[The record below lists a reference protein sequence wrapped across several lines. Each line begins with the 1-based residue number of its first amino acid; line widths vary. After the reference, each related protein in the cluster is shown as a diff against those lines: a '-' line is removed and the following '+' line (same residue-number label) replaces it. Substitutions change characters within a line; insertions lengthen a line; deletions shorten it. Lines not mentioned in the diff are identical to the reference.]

1 MAIASQKL
9 FTNCRIGPRVS
20 DVTTVPTCVVPS
32 GSQEVQVSLSP
43 VHPRS
48 SAAGARSRRGARW
61 ATAALA
67 TAVAASLAAVAPS
80 ASAIPAGDE
89 PGLTMRAFQLGQSI
103 SELCT
108 LKAGQTPNV
117 DLLKQ
122 TIDWRTPADFGGLED
137 NFVVEALATLSV
149 ETTGT
154 YLFRL
159 TSDDGSRL
167 QIDDQVVVDHD
178 GLHGDTAKEG
188 SFTLTAG
195 TEHDLRL
202 DYFEAGGGELLSL
215 EWMPPGATTFTVVPT
230 SALSTEANVTRVTA
244 PGFKQCEGQDDS
256 AGDGLQLDGLNPAY
270 DLVNLRADG
279 FEPQVTGLEWDGDD
293 LLVLTWGGN
302 GNDQGNVELGEL
314 YRLSGVQDAASP
326 ADVTRTKIAG
336 GLKEPQG
343 ISVVDGEIYISE
355 KTGLIKLTGE
365 GTDGVYA
372 GSEEIAKYPFDGN
385 FHEFGFGML
394 YKDGKFHVN
403 LSVSINLGGATT
415 VPQGSQDRGTHIT
428 IDKETGAIDYV
439 AGGLRT
445 PHGMGW
451 GADGEIFVTDNQGGW
466 LPASKLI
473 EIKPGEF
480 YNHYTT
486 EKDGTPGRF
495 DDQPVTKPVLW
506 MPQNEIA
513 NSPSTPVIVEGG
525 PYAGQMFIGDVTYG
539 GLQRADLEKVDGR
552 YQGAL
557 FRMTQ
562 GLEAGVSRVLK
573 GPDGSLIIGGLGA
586 GGNWGQTGKLRYG
599 LQKLDAQR

>member
-1 MAIASQKL
+1 M
-9 FTNCRIGPRVS
+9 
-20 DVTTVPTCVVPS
+20 
-32 GSQEVQVSLSP
+32 SLSP
-43 VHPRS
+43 VQPRPR
-48 SAAGARSRRGARW
+48 AAGVRSRRRARW
-61 ATAALA
+61 TAAALA
-67 TAVAASLAAVAPS
+67 TAVAASRAAVTPS
-80 ASAIPAGDE
+80 ACAVPAGDE
-89 PGLTMRAFQLGQSI
+89 PGVTMRAFQLGLSI

-108 LKAGQTPNV
+108 LKSGLTPTV
-117 DLLKQ
+117 DRLMQ
-122 TIDWRTPADFGGLED
+122 TIDWRSPAVFGGLQD

-154 YLFRL
+154 YMFRL

-230 SALSTEANVTRVTA
+230 SALSTEAGVTRVTA

-372 GSEEIAKYPFDGN
+372 IS
-385 FHEFGFGML
+385 
-394 YKDGKFHVN
+394 
-403 LSVSINLGGATT
+403 S
-415 VPQGSQDRGTHIT
+415 
-428 IDKETGAIDYV
+428 
-439 AGGLRT
+439 
-445 PHGMGW
+445 
-451 GADGEIFVTDNQGGW
+451 
-466 LPASKLI
+466 LPA
-473 EIKPGEF
+473 
-480 YNHYTT
+480 
-486 EKDGTPGRF
+486 
-495 DDQPVTKPVLW
+495 
-506 MPQNEIA
+506 
-513 NSPSTPVIVEGG
+513 
-525 PYAGQMFIGDVTYG
+525 
-539 GLQRADLEKVDGR
+539 
-552 YQGAL
+552 
-557 FRMTQ
+557 
-562 GLEAGVSRVLK
+562 
-573 GPDGSLIIGGLGA
+573 
-586 GGNWGQTGKLRYG
+586 
-599 LQKLDAQR
+599 